1 MASGD
6 LPRTALLPALALPAD
21 ERTQRLA
28 AIRSEALARLGT
40 ADFTHL
46 SPMELEAWFDAYD
59 AAFFGGAVRRALQQC
74 NAPLGFAFSSRL
86 TRSAGLTKQFRPR
99 RVKPRPR
106 LPGAR
111 YEIVLS
117 RTLLLHSFN
126 GVERV
131 VRVNGLPCHD
141 RLEAALRIFEH
152 ELIHLLEMLEYGVS
166 SCDQL
171 PFRDAAR
178 TLFDHQATKH
188 ELVMPHE
195 HASATR
201 GLAIGDR
208 VQFDTPQGPV
218 VGLLNRITQRA
229 TVLVEHPRGVRY
241 RDGRT
246 YVKYYVP
253 LALLKRV

>member
-1 MASGD
+1 MM
-6 LPRTALLPALALPAD
+6 ALLPAAPLDAD
-21 ERTQRLA
+21 ERTRRLA
-28 AIRSEALARLGT
+28 TIRSEALSRLGT
-40 ADFTHL
+40 ANFTHL
-46 SPMELEAWFDAYD
+46 TPLDLEAWFAAYD
-59 AAFFGGAVRRALQQC
+59 RVFFAGAVRETLRQC
-74 NAPLGFAFSSRL
+74 DAPLSFGFSSRL
-86 TRSAGLTKQFRPR
+86 TRSGGLTKQFRSR

-106 LPGAR
+106 LSGAR
-111 YEIVLS
+111 YEILLS

-131 VRVNGLPCHD
+131 VKVNGLACGD
-141 RLEAALRIFEH
+141 RLDAALRIFEH
-152 ELIHLLEMLEYGVS
+152 ELIHLVEMLEFGVS
-166 SCDQL
+166 SCDQS

-178 TLFDHQATKH
+178 TLFGHQTTRH

-208 VQFDTPQGPV
+208 VRFDTPEGPL
-218 VGLLNRITQRA
+218 VGLINRITQRA

-241 RDGRT
+241 RDGRC